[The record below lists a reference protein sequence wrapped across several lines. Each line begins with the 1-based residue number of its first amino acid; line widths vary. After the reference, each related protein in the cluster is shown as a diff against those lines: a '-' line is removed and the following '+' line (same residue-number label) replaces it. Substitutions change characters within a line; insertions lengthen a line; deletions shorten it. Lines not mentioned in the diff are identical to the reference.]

1 VCRRATRGESGPSG
15 RLRPNPRALRECP
28 AGLPGLDHNP
38 SPRTMAKRGAALNEG
53 DQRLVAAVRHARISG
68 NVQSRLAFPFIM
80 STSSHQST
88 RTDATAYPWGWLGVL
103 GTVIVVMIT
112 GAGWLY
118 QKNGEWPVP
127 ATQDPRNAAH
137 EQRPAAAAIPSGQNS
152 VAERVRNPSDVAS
165 PPSLLTPSTPP
176 MQSEPAVAE
185 PSAAPEPDPP
195 LPETVDTDAD
205 RGSYHAGTDAPP
217 HVPPPVGTPPA
228 GTYTIQRGDTLIAI
242 AAHFYGNASQWSV
255 IAQANPEVDPRR
267 LRVGQVIKLPA
278 RPSPSESGAVGTLS
292 IP

>member
-1 VCRRATRGESGPSG
+1 MLESAETFKADSHFRSSCRHHRIKALVLMQLLTRGGGS
-15 RLRPNPRALRECP
+15 EC
-28 AGLPGLDHNP
+28 
-38 SPRTMAKRGAALNEG
+38 S
-53 DQRLVAAVRHARISG
+53 
-68 NVQSRLAFPFIM
+68 
-80 STSSHQST
+80 
-88 RTDATAYPWGWLGVL
+88 

-127 ATQDPRNAAH
+127 AAQDPRNAAH
-137 EQRPAAAAIPSGQNS
+137 KQTPAAAATPSGQNS

-176 MQSEPAVAE
+176 MQSRPSVAE

-195 LPETVDTDAD
+195 LPETVDTEAD

-217 HVPPPVGTPPA
+217 HAPPPVGTPPA
-228 GTYTIQRGDTLIAI
+228 GRYTIQRGDTLIAI

-255 IAQANPEVDPRR
+255 IAQANPEVDSRR
-267 LRVGQVIKLPA
+267 LRVGQEIKLLLVLAHRGRCLNAPQA
-278 RPSPSESGAVGTLS
+278 PGSRRGSPLAWRPSPPRGVRRTPCPDDL
-292 IP
+292 PQ

>member
-1 VCRRATRGESGPSG
+1 
-15 RLRPNPRALRECP
+15 
-28 AGLPGLDHNP
+28 
-38 SPRTMAKRGAALNEG
+38 
-53 DQRLVAAVRHARISG
+53 
-68 NVQSRLAFPFIM
+68 M

-88 RTDATAYPWGWLGVL
+88 RADANAYPWGWLGVL
-103 GTVIVVMIT
+103 GTVIVMMIT

-137 EQRPAAAAIPSGQNS
+137 EQTPAAAATPSRQNS
-152 VAERVRNPSDVAS
+152 GADRVRDPRDVAS

-176 MQSEPAVAE
+176 TQSEPAVAE
-185 PSAAPEPDPP
+185 PGAAPEPAPPP
-195 LPETVDTDAD
+195 LETVDTEPD

-217 HVPPPVGTPPA
+217 HAPPLVGTPLA

-242 AAHFYGNASQWSV
+242 AAHFYGDASQWSI
-255 IAQANPEVDPRR
+255 IAEANPKADPRR

-278 RPSPSESGAVGTLS
+278 RPSPSE
-292 IP
+292 